1 MDSRLLKTLNA
12 QASVTTDPIVWARA
26 VCRGASHFARH
37 GMTLEAL
44 DSIDVVRKQF
54 NNELHHEI
62 ASWLMLAEGVL
73 HFFQSR
79 PKEAYEKIRR
89 AYGLAAA
96 METDSVLPTC
106 AAWMAHIEFND
117 CRYERMAIYIEES
130 LLSAAKDDHQARAR
144 ASLVLGNAFMLAGD
158 FSYAR
163 PWYEKARLC
172 AAVEGDET
180 TLSAMLYNVAAFRAS
195 NVRLADSFGIET
207 SKEAHRAGMETSSSY
222 VYDHMIATQVFNFST
237 KMLRGLLFTIDK
249 KFVEAMEIFKTVELL
264 TLPARMHGLVHVDM
278 AWCAANLGFD
288 NQCTLHSKMAAEKLA
303 DISEDDDAAYV
314 KSRLSQ
320 IAYKTGRDQDG
331 QEYLTSSHLHLDM
344 HRDFQ
349 SSLLKNLLEI
359 KTS

>member
-12 QASVTTDPIVWARA
+12 QASETTDPVIWASA
-26 VCRGASHFARH
+26 VCRAASHFARH

-44 DSIDVVRKQF
+44 NSIGVVRGQF
-54 NNELHHEI
+54 ATQLNHEV
-62 ASWLMLAEGVL
+62 ASWLMLAEGIL

-79 PKEAYEKIRR
+79 PREAYDKIRH
-89 AYGLAAA
+89 AYGLAVA
-96 METDSVLPTC
+96 MENASALPTC

-117 CRYERMAIYIEES
+117 CRYERMAMYVEES

-195 NVRLADSFGIET
+195 NVRLEDSFGMEAK
-207 SKEAHRAGMETSSSY
+207 KEAHRAGMETSSSY
-222 VYDHMIATQVFNFST
+222 VYDHMIATRVFDFST

-249 KFVEAMEIFKTVELL
+249 KYPEALEIFKTVEFS
-264 TLPARMHGLVHVDM
+264 TLPLRMHSLVHVDI
-278 AWCAANLGFD
+278 AWCASNLELSD
-288 NQCTLHSKMAAEKLA
+288 QCTLHLKMAADGLA
-303 DISEDDDAAYV
+303 HISEDDDAAYV
-314 KSRLSQ
+314 ESRLSQ
-320 IAYKTGRDQDG
+320 IAFKSGKDEEGQD
-331 QEYLTSSHLHLDM
+331 YLTSAQLRLGIHKK
-344 HRDFQ
+344 FQ
-349 SSLLKNLLEI
+349 ATLLNRLLEI
-359 KTS
+359 KTA